1 MEIVNELF
9 NVTDSVTKLG
19 RIVDVL
25 LLGEV
30 VRVDQVLND
39 VFETN
44 ANDNVL

>member
-1 MEIVNELF
+1 MNELF
-9 NVTDSVTKLG
+9 NITDSVTKLG

>member
-1 MEIVNELF
+1 MNELF

-30 VRVDQVLND
+30 VCVDQVLND

>member
-1 MEIVNELF
+1 MNELF